1 MIDFENAKFF
11 KLKTVGNDSYD
22 KVLSPLLTEGEQVV
36 ATFKSIRDGVV
47 FTDKRIIAISVEGVT
62 GTKKDIT
69 SLPYNKIQLFS
80 IETAGFMDVD
90 CELEVWFSTLGKIRF
105 EFLRGADIGKIC
117 RVISDGCI

>member
-11 KLKTVGNDSYD
+11 KLKTTDNDSYD

-36 ATFKSIRDGVV
+36 AAFKSIRDGVV

-90 CELEVWFSTLGKIRF
+90 CELEVWFSTLGKLRF

>member
-11 KLKTVGNDSYD
+11 KLKTVDNDSYD

-36 ATFKSIRDGVV
+36 AAFKSIRDGVV

-90 CELEVWFSTLGKIRF
+90 CELEVWFSTLGKLRF

>member
-36 ATFKSIRDGVV
+36 AAFKSIRDGVV

>member
-11 KLKTVGNDSYD
+11 KLKTVDNDSYD

>member
-36 ATFKSIRDGVV
+36 AAFKSIRDGVV

-90 CELEVWFSTLGKIRF
+90 CELEVWFSTLGKLRF

>member
-11 KLKTVGNDSYD
+11 KLKTVDNDSYD

-90 CELEVWFSTLGKIRF
+90 CELEVWVSTLGKLRF

>member
-90 CELEVWFSTLGKIRF
+90 CELEVWFSTLGKLRF

>member
-11 KLKTVGNDSYD
+11 KLKTADNDSYD

-36 ATFKSIRDGVV
+36 AAFKSIRDGVV

-90 CELEVWFSTLGKIRF
+90 CELEVWFSTLGKLRF

>member
-11 KLKTVGNDSYD
+11 KLKTTDNDSYD

-90 CELEVWFSTLGKIRF
+90 CELEVWFSTLGKLRF